1 MTTSARS
8 TPAPTSDRRMR
19 KAEATR
25 TRLVDAARLLIAR
38 SGPDAVTIA
47 QITAAA
53 DLGIGTFYN
62 YFATR
67 DDIITAVITDTVES
81 MGQRLDAMT
90 KDMADPAEV
99 FASSLRHLMGTAIT
113 DPVWAW
119 FVVRIG
125 AAHPALVGIL
135 GPRATRDLRR
145 GIEEGRFEIA
155 NLAMTADV
163 VFGALLAAISSYLAG
178 DRSGD
183 QPAQYAELNLRMV
196 GLSRE
201 DAAEVCR
208 RPLPVLPE
216 PPVRPGAS
224 GPSVPHA
231 RPREN

>member
-1 MTTSARS
+1 MTSSARLAA
-8 TPAPTSDRRMR
+8 TPRSDRRLR

-25 TRLVDAARLLIAR
+25 GRLVSAARTLIAA
-38 SGPDAVTIA
+38 SGPEAVTIA
-47 QITAAA
+47 QITEAA

-81 MGQRLDAMT
+81 MGQRLDRMT
-90 KDMADPAEV
+90 EHMADPAEV

-119 FVVRIG
+119 FVVKIG
-125 AAHPALVGIL
+125 AAHPALIGIL

-145 GIEEGRFEIA
+145 GIDEGRFEIA

-163 VFGALLAAISSYLAG
+163 VFGALLAAIQSYLAS

-183 QPAQYAELNLRMV
+183 QPAEYAELNLRMV
-196 GLSRE
+196 GLSRD

-208 RPLPVLPE
+208 RPLPTLPDLTGLTE
-216 PPVRPGAS
+216 LPGPPA
-224 GPSVPHA
+224 PSK
-231 RPREN
+231 ES